1 MIDWLVA
8 PGSGP
13 FVVALLV
20 MLGLALVEV
29 VSLVSGVGL
38 NDLVDEFVT
47 SHDAIDALGDGGGGL
62 DATTPADADG
72 VISRF
77 LAWLYV
83 GRVPVLMMLVVFLGV
98 FALIG
103 LAAQAALRGVV
114 GWPLPAL
121 AAVPL
126 VTLVSLPFVRA
137 CGGVLARWLPR
148 DQTTAVDPSTFVGR
162 TAEVTGGVARIDLP
176 AQARV
181 IDAFGTAHYV
191 LVVPDVADVHLST
204 GTRVLLVRQLGGG
217 RFAAILNTN
226 ASLVDKDS

>member
-1 MIDWLVA
+1 MTEWFLA

-20 MLGLALVEV
+20 MLGLAVVEIV
-29 VSLVSGVGL
+29 AVVSGVGL
-38 NDLVDEFVT
+38 NDVVDDYIVT
-47 SHDAIDALGDGGGGL
+47 QSGLETLADGGGGL

-72 VISRF
+72 IITRF

-98 FALIG
+98 FAMIG
-103 LAAQAALRGVV
+103 LVGQALLRGVV
-114 GWPLPAL
+114 GFALPSIVAGPVVSI
-121 AAVPL
+121 A
-126 VTLVSLPFVRA
+126 SLPFVRA
-137 CGGVLARWLPR
+137 CGAVLARWLPR
-148 DQTTAVDPSTFVGR
+148 DETTAVDPSTFVGR
-162 TAEVTGGVARIDLP
+162 TAEVTGGVARSDLP

-181 IDAFGTAHYV
+181 VDAYGTEHYV
-191 LVVPDVADVHLST
+191 LVEPDVAGAQLAT
-204 GTRVLLVRQLGGG
+204 GARVLLVRQLGGG